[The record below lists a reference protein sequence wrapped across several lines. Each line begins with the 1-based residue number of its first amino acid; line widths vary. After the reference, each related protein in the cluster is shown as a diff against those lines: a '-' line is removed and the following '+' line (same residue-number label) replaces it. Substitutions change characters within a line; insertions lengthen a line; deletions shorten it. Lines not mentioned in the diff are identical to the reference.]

1 MYTVPEQFSSATK
14 ANLEA
19 QMALLTS
26 FTGKA
31 FESFEKFI
39 DLNMNAAKSSLD
51 ESSATAKQLLGA
63 KDAQE
68 FFKLS
73 AEKAQ
78 PAAEK
83 FVAYSK
89 HLANIASSAQAE
101 LSKSAESQLTET
113 NRKVLGL
120 FEEISKNAPPSAQ
133 NFVEMFKTAVN
144 TANASYDQ
152 LSKTTKQ
159 AIEAME
165 SNFTSAVNQVTQA
178 TGKTGAKTTTK
189 K

>member
-31 FESFEKFI
+31 FESFEKLI
-39 DLNMNAAKSSLD
+39 DLNLNAAKSSFD
-51 ESSATAKQLLGA
+51 ESSATAKQLMAA

-83 FVAYSK
+83 LVAYSR

-101 LSKSAESQLTET
+101 LTKSAESQITET

-133 NFVEMFKTAVN
+133 NFVEMVKTAIT
-144 TANASYDQ
+144 TANASYDH
-152 LSKTTKQ
+152 LNKTTKQ
-159 AIEAME
+159 AVEAME
-165 SNFTSAVNQVTQA
+165 SNFTAAVNQVTQA
-178 TGKTGAKTTTK
+178 AGKTSGKPAAKK
-189 K
+189 